1 MAREGMS
8 IGEVLNLTSTDIQ
21 EKTLLAIKNRKNG
34 RIGEA
39 VYVPQKI
46 LVRLS
51 GLMFCAFGI
60 GVIFLNDGFVVLAPI
75 EYADD

>member
-1 MAREGMS
+1 MS
-8 IGEVLNLTSTDIQ
+8 VGEVLNLTSTDIQ
-21 EKTLLAIKNRKNG
+21 ERTLAIKNRKSG
-34 RIGEA
+34 RVGEA
-39 VYVPQKI
+39 VYVPLKI

-60 GVIFLNDGFVVLAPI
+60 GVIFLNDGFVVLAAI